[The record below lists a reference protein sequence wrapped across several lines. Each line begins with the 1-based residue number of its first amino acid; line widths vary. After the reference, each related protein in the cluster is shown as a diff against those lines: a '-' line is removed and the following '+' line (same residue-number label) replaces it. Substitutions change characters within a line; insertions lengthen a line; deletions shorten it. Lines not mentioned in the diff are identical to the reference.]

1 MDGKQIAKSL
11 AGMIVKAVLAIVIV
25 AVIYKVATNCYNFGY
40 RVFAEEAVDPNGGTD
55 VTVAI
60 VEGKSAKEIG
70 AILKEKG
77 LIRDANLF
85 YVQELVSG
93 EHGKLQAGVYTL
105 NTNMTP
111 KEMIRILAAGPTD
124 DAQEDSGSTDTS
136 TVTTGEGDAGETD
149 DTTQEGTDTSNDN

>member
-25 AVIYKVATNCYNFGY
+25 AVIYKVATSCYNFGY
-40 RVFAEEAVDPNGGTD
+40 RVFAEEAIDPNGGTEI
-55 VTVAI
+55 TVAI

-77 LIRDANLF
+77 LVRDANLF
-85 YVQELVSG
+85 YIQELVSG

-105 NTNMTP
+105 STNMTP
-111 KEMIRILAAGPTD
+111 KEIIRVLAAGPTEDVD
-124 DAQEDSGSTDTS
+124 DKDDSSDTQIP
-136 TVTTGEGDAGETD
+136 E
-149 DTTQEGTDTSNDN
+149 EGTLSPEEDDTSNDN